1 MEVIF
6 NVLSVDGQHERRRHH
21 PGGNREALYIQ
32 LYGNTWERTGIFYD
46 YFKRESPLY
55 RQYHTISE
63 AEAAAHIE
71 LRCAEYD
78 HLLALGKKALF
89 QACFGRRQNGRPL
102 IEEKLEIIGLC
113 IEIEAKIVAAYYQ
126 LHEAPAA
133 LTADTLQN
141 AGLSLR
147 MAFAYQAL
155 IPDPDESRAD
165 YYARV
170 RSNTIAADVKY
181 AELQVL
187 ARDGDHRQQ
196 ALSDI
201 AFLKL

>member
-1 MEVIF
+1 
-6 NVLSVDGQHERRRHH
+6 
-21 PGGNREALYIQ
+21 
-32 LYGNTWERTGIFYD
+32 
-46 YFKRESPLY
+46 
-55 RQYHTISE
+55 
-63 AEAAAHIE
+63 
-71 LRCAEYD
+71 
-78 HLLALGKKALF
+78 
-89 QACFGRRQNGRPL
+89 
-102 IEEKLEIIGLC
+102 
-113 IEIEAKIVAAYYQ
+113 
-126 LHEAPAA
+126 
-133 LTADTLQN
+133 
-141 AGLSLR
+141 

>member
-1 MEVIF
+1 MFYLLTDSMNAGDII
-6 NVLSVDGQHERRRHH
+6 
-21 PGGNREALYIQ
+21 REETGKHYI
-32 LYGNTWERTGIFYD
+32 YSYTRNTWERTGIFYD

-63 AEAAAHIE
+63 AETTAHIE
-71 LRCAEYD
+71 LRRAEYD
-78 HLLALGKKALF
+78 HLLALGNKALF

-133 LTADTLQN
+133 LTADALQN

-147 MAFAYQAL
+147 MAVAYQAL
-155 IPDPDESRAD
+155 IPDSDESRAD

-196 ALSDI
+196 MLSDI
-201 AFLKL
+201 ALLRL